1 MNDNDSTD
9 ASSGENIGL
18 YITEWRRKKD
28 LKQGDLAQKLGMSAA
43 QLCRLEKARHMP
55 TFQTLRR
62 LAEALDID
70 IQDLTRPPPEDS
82 AQEEIPTLSEADEAP
97 GFLEAMGIPDCAAER
112 PKTTKSRK
120 PFSHVPA
127 LKRLCAKVAPR
138 MSASG
143 SPAIRCLVPPRG
155 IEEKAN
161 RAFLRDPVRI
171 RPLDD
176 YLEVREPTL
185 EPPKTEEHPFP
196 APVLETTEPLLRG
209 SWKAKA
215 NVKILEYRLAEKRA
229 NAPAKAS
236 LPLLFPAEVAS
247 EDPEALARAVRTAG
261 GLGVAPVPDA
271 VSFLEDK
278 GIRVIETTLPPRTD
292 SLVFWDEADHNA
304 WLFLD
309 RATTD
314 ERQQF
319 RAATELGNL
328 LMYLA
333 RGRKPI
339 PDTPLARRFAKDF
352 AAAFL
357 MPDAALRELSYQ
369 LGRKRDDWTLDL
381 VYHVKQRFGI
391 SAEAFTYRLALL
403 NLIRQSLKSHFIK
416 EIKAWYDEHGHT
428 EPHPSNRKGTRRS
441 RYDNLL
447 ELAGKQ

>member
-1 MNDNDSTD
+1 MNEDDSTKT
-9 ASSGENIGL
+9 SSGENIGL
-18 YITEWRRKKD
+18 YITEWRRAKG
-28 LKQGDLAQKLGMSAA
+28 LKQGNLALKLGMSAA

-62 LAEALDID
+62 LADALDID
-70 IQDLTRPPPEDS
+70 IQDLTRRPDGQAPDANDPGEVAEPKTAFVEDGLRTMFVEEETYASSPPRS
-82 AQEEIPTLSEADEAP
+82 NKRARVPTGCMALVRPRIERKVLTSTGDWKRLREPLREFSGFDEA
-97 GFLEAMGIPDCAAER
+97 F
-112 PKTTKSRK
+112 
-120 PFSHVPA
+120 
-127 LKRLCAKVAPR
+127 
-138 MSASG
+138 
-143 SPAIRCLVPPRG
+143 
-155 IEEKAN
+155 EEE
-161 RAFLRDPVRI
+161 PH
-171 RPLDD
+171 
-176 YLEVREPTL
+176 RES
-185 EPPKTEEHPFP
+185 HPFP
-196 APVLETTEPLLRG
+196 TPVLEATEPFLRG
-209 SWKAKA
+209 TWQARA
-215 NVKILEYRLAEKRA
+215 DVKILEYRLAEKRA
-229 NAPAKAS
+229 GAPAKTS
-236 LPLLFPAEVAS
+236 LPLHFPAEVEAD
-247 EDPEALARAVRTAG
+247 DPEALARAVRTAG
-261 GLGVAPVPDA
+261 GIGVAPLPDA

-278 GIRVIETTLPPRTD
+278 GIRVIETTLPPDED
-292 SLVFWDEADHNA
+292 SLLFWDEADHNA
-304 WLFLD
+304 WLFLN

-333 RGRKPI
+333 RGRKAI

-381 VYHVKQRFGI
+381 VYHVKQRFGV

-416 EIKAWYDEHGHT
+416 EIKAWYNEHGHT
-428 EPHPSNRKGTRRS
+428 EPHPSNRKGSRRS

>member
-1 MNDNDSTD
+1 MNDNDSMD

-82 AQEEIPTLSEADEAP
+82 AQEENSMLPEVNEPI
-97 GFLEAMGIPDCAAER
+97 GFLEAIGIPDCATER
-112 PKTTKSRK
+112 PKTTKSRR
-120 PFSHVPA
+120 PFSLVPA
-127 LKRLCAKVAPR
+127 LKHVSAK
-138 MSASG
+138 
-143 SPAIRCLVPPRG
+143 VPPR
-155 IEEKAN
+155 KPDSDSPAN
-161 RAFLRDPVRI
+161 HRLVECKGLRSMRNPVRI
-171 RPLDD
+171 RPLGD

-185 EPPKTEEHPFP
+185 EPPKTGEHPFP
-196 APVLETTEPLLRG
+196 APVLETTEPILRG
-209 SWKAKA
+209 SWQARA
-215 NVKILEYRLAEKRA
+215 AVKILEYRLAEKRA
-229 NAPAKAS
+229 NAPAKTS

-261 GLGVAPVPDA
+261 GIGVAPVPDA

-278 GIRVIETTLPPRTD
+278 GIRVIETALPPGTD

-381 VYHVKQRFGI
+381 VYHVKQRFGV